1 MNKEDF
7 RFELADYFMRKLK
20 ERVREVKFS
29 DLEEWAHNEM
39 LNRMPE
45 DDERKFGLYTK
56 AAKDDLIKL
65 GLVSFD
71 GKMIAIS
78 LEAMTLSEPISVRD
92 ILYEKI
98 EKEKFEEKIRVWKLY
113 ISIAGLFIAIIG
125 TILNIL
131 SKDNSVGNFIG
142 WLLVGVALGYFLN
155 EFLNKR
161 IWKN

>member
-1 MNKEDF
+1 MDKEEF
-7 RFELADYFMRKLK
+7 RFELADYFIRKLK
-20 ERVREVKFS
+20 EKVSEVKFS
-29 DLEEWAHNEM
+29 DLEGCAFDEM
-39 LNRMPE
+39 LKSMPE
-45 DDERKFGLYTK
+45 DDERKFWLYTN
-56 AAKDDLIKL
+56 AAKDDLFRL

-78 LEAMTLSEPISVRD
+78 MEAMTLSEPISVRD

-98 EKEKFEEKIRVWKLY
+98 KKEKFEEKIKVWKLY
-113 ISIAGLFIAIIG
+113 ISIAGLFFAIIG

-131 SKDNSVGNFIG
+131 SKHNSVGNVIG

>member
-1 MNKEDF
+1 MNKEEF

-45 DDERKFGLYTK
+45 DDERKFG
-56 AAKDDLIKL
+56 
-65 GLVSFD
+65 
-71 GKMIAIS
+71 
-78 LEAMTLSEPISVRD
+78 AMTLSEPISVRD

-131 SKDNSVGNFIG
+131 SKENSVGNVIG